1 MKVSELKSLK
11 EKTLAELQ
19 EKLLSYKEEQF
30 NLRMQKGM
38 GQLENNSRAIS
49 VKKDIA
55 RIKTI
60 ITEKKNTVEVKQ

>member
-1 MKVSELKSLK
+1 MKVSELK

-38 GQLENNSRAIS
+38 GQIENNSRAIS

-60 ITEKKNTVEVKQ
+60 ITEKKKAVEVKK

>member
-1 MKVSELKSLK
+1 MKVSELR

-38 GQLENNSRAIS
+38 GQMENNSRAVSI
-49 VKKDIA
+49 KKDIA
-55 RIKTI
+55 RIKTM
-60 ITEKKNTVEVKQ
+60 ITEKKKAEEVKK

>member
-1 MKVSELKSLK
+1 MKISELR

-38 GQLENNSRAIS
+38 GQSENNSRSIS
-49 VKKDIA
+49 IKKDIA

-60 ITEKKNTVEVKQ
+60 ITEKKKAVEVKK

>member
-1 MKVSELKSLK
+1 MKVSELR

-38 GQLENNSRAIS
+38 GQIENNSRAIS
-49 VKKDIA
+49 VKKD
-55 RIKTI
+55 
-60 ITEKKNTVEVKQ
+60 